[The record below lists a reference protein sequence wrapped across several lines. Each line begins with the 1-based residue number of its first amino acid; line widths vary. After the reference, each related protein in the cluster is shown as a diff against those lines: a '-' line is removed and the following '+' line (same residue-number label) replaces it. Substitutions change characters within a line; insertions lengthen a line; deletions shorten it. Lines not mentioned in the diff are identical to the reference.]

1 MLPTVITTNYN
12 TDDLIDKLNASNDN
26 EKAEAI
32 ISRFKGSASCVTMAW
47 EDYRRKKYD

>member
-1 MLPTVITTNYN
+1 MLFRSNDRYENMLPTVITTNYN

-32 ISRFKGSASCVTMAW
+32 ISRL
-47 EDYRRKKYD
+47 RRS